1 MAKTVNSAEQDAAL
15 AYIAA
20 STRLCVCNAQ
30 PTTYANAITDYMLAY
45 TAMTPGAGNG
55 DYTLAADSS
64 GRKLTTTAKS
74 GVAITNSG
82 TATYLALVSVAD
94 TTLRAVTV
102 VSPSQAL
109 VAGGTV
115 DIPAFK
121 CNVQDPT

>member
-1 MAKTVNSAEQDAAL
+1 MTKTVNSAEQDAAL
-15 AYIAA
+15 NYIAA
-20 STRLCVCNAQ
+20 STRMCVCNAQ

-45 TAMTPGAGNG
+45 TAMTAGAGAG

-82 TATYLALVSVAD
+82 TALYIALVTTAD
-94 TTLRAVTV
+94 TTLRAVT
-102 VSPSQAL
+102 SCTSQVL

>member
-1 MAKTVNSAEQDAAL
+1 MAKTVNSLEEDAAL
-15 AYIAA
+15 NYIALA
-20 STRLCVCNAQ
+20 TRMCVCNAQ
-30 PTTYANAITDYMLAY
+30 PTTYTNAITDYMLAY
-45 TAMTPGAGNG
+45 VAMTAGAGNG

-82 TATYLALVSVAD
+82 TALFIALVTVAD
-94 TTLRAVTV
+94 TTLKAVTTCT
-102 VSPSQAL
+102 SQAL

-121 CNVQDPT
+121 FNVQDPT